1 MRKEH
6 LKLTEQ
12 EHSYLTT
19 LTTSGELKARKYKRV
34 MSLLWLH
41 QGKTM
46 SEVSK
51 LLKYAYPSVIALKK
65 NFLENRCACLEEK
78 SRSGRP
84 PLLDGLAK
92 AKITAL
98 ACSTAPAGHAR
109 WSLRLLADKAVEL
122 ELVEAISHNE
132 VGEILKKMNCSHISN
147 KLGAL
152 DR

>member
-1 MRKEH
+1 M
-6 LKLTEQ
+6 T
-12 EHSYLTT
+12 
-19 LTTSGELKARKYKRV
+19 
-34 MSLLWLH
+34 LLWLD

-51 LLKYAYPSVIALKK
+51 LLKYAYPSIIALKK
-65 NFLENRCACLEEK
+65 NFLENGCACLEEK

-84 PLLDGLAK
+84 ALLDGLAK
-92 AKITAL
+92 ARITAL
-98 ACSTAPAGHAR
+98 ACSTAPPGHAR

-132 VGEILKKMNCSHISN
+132 VGEILKKMNFSHISN
-147 KLGAL
+147 KPGVS

>member
-1 MRKEH
+1 MSDMRKEH

-12 EHSYLTT
+12 EHSYLTS

-34 MSLLWLH
+34 MTLLWLH

-51 LLKYAYPSVIALKK
+51 LLKYSYPCVVALKK
-65 NFLENRCACLEEK
+65 NFREHGCACLEEK

-84 PLLDGLAK
+84 PMLDGLAK

-98 ACSTAPAGHAR
+98 ACSAAPPGYAR

-122 ELVEAISHNE
+122 ELVAAISHNE
-132 VGEILKKMNCSHISN
+132 VGEILKKMNFNHI
-147 KLGAL
+147 
-152 DR
+152 

>member
-6 LKLTEQ
+6 LTLTEQ
-12 EHSYLTT
+12 EHSYLTS

-34 MSLLWLH
+34 MTLLWLH

-51 LLKYAYPSVIALKK
+51 LLRYAYPSVLALKK
-65 NFLENRCACLEEK
+65 NFLTDGLKCLEEK

-84 PLLDGLAK
+84 PQLDGLAK

-98 ACSTAPAGHAR
+98 ACSTPPEGRAR

-132 VGEILKKMNCSHISN
+132 VGEILKKMNSNHI
-147 KLGAL
+147 
-152 DR
+152 